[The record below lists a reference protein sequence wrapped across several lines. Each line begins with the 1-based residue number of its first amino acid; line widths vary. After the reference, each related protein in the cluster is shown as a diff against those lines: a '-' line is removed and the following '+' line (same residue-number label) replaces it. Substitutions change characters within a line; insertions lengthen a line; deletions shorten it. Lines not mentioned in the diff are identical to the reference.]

1 MAITEV
7 TSADTTP
14 AFEQSEKYVLYFYAA
29 WHTST
34 TPNGV
39 TYNLLQAL
47 SQAPTLTGINKFYA
61 FNAEECPTLSE
72 QFAVTMVPTFVLLHG
87 SKVIEKLEGVDDAAQ
102 LTRAVQSLNSR
113 HSTDA
118 NDVETSKNSEDVT
131 KTEEMHEEKLRQRLI
146 SLISSSTVMLF
157 MKGNPKSPRCGFSRQ
172 AIEILSSAEVP
183 FGTFDILGDEEVRQ
197 SLKTYSDWPTYPQ
210 LYVNGELI
218 GGLDI
223 LKELAE
229 EEGGLKAQLGVEDLL
244 SKPATP
250 ELSLDERL
258 KELTNRHKVMLFMK
272 GLPSQ
277 PRCGFSRQICEIL
290 NETGASYDAFDIL
303 SDEEVRQ
310 GLKNY
315 SDWPT
320 YPQLYV
326 DGDLIGGLDIVKEM
340 VEGDELK
347 DLVVS

>member
-7 TSADTTP
+7 IPADTLP
-14 AFEQSEKYVLYFYAA
+14 VFEPSEKNVLYFYAS
-29 WHTST
+29 WHTAT

-47 SQAPTLTGINKFYA
+47 SQAPTLTEINKFYA
-61 FNAEECPTLSE
+61 LNAEECPSLSE
-72 QFAVTMVPTFVLLHG
+72 KFAVTMVPTFILLQG

-113 HSTDA
+113 NTNNA
-118 NDVETSKNSEDVT
+118 NDEGSSTSSEPAVKSENSQKEQ
-131 KTEEMHEEKLRQRLI
+131 LRQRLE
-146 SLISSSTVMLF
+146 SLISSSNVMLF
-157 MKGNPKSPRCGFSRQ
+157 MKGNPKSPQCGFSRQ
-172 AIEILSSAEVP
+172 AIEILSSDQVP
-183 FGTFDILGDEEVRQ
+183 FGTFDILGDDDVRQ
-197 SLKTYSDWPTYPQ
+197 GLKTYSDWPTYPQ

-229 EEGGLKAQLGVEDLL
+229 EEGGLKAQLGVEDLAP
-244 SKPATP
+244 KPLPIEKT
-250 ELSLDERL
+250 LDERL

-272 GLPSQ
+272 GFPSQ
-277 PRCGFSRQICEIL
+277 PKCGFSRQICEIL
-290 NETGASYDAFDIL
+290 NETGVSYDAFDIL

-310 GLKNY
+310 GLKKY

-320 YPQLYV
+320 FPQLYV

-347 DLVVS
+347 DLLVS